1 MKLFIIGP
9 LPPPFGGISNHIERI
24 QPYLL
29 KNNIDYSIV
38 NQYSFNKLN
47 LIFKVLYVLIFK
59 KYVHIHLFSK
69 YLLIP
74 IFFITNLLPYKKF
87 ILTIHNDRLIG
98 NRFYHFLVS
107 KSRFLKILVVS
118 RRSVKYWSV
127 SSRSDVIYLPAFIP
141 CNKNL
146 PKPSKYTRI
155 IANVWSYYDGV
166 EKDYGLDIL
175 DGYIKALP
183 NVKFVLYIGDN
194 ESMKH
199 FNIILPKASNFEVV
213 YGANLAE
220 EFTASDIFLRLNR
233 VDAYGVSIVEAMCNA
248 VPALV
253 TNVCA
258 RPKGSLTFKSYEA
271 LFIKLQEVIA
281 CKSTLRLRYLENFIK
296 PDFHEKLIN
305 IYKTQ
310 LNIL

>member
-24 QPYLL
+24 RPYLL
-29 KNNIDYSIV
+29 ENTIDYSIV
-38 NQYSFNKLN
+38 NQYSVNKLN
-47 LIFKVLYVLIFK
+47 LICKILYVLIFK

-74 IFFITNLLPYKKF
+74 IFVITNLLPYKKF

-107 KSRFLKILVVS
+107 KSKFLKILTVS

-127 SSRSDVIYLPAFIP
+127 RSRSDVIYLPAFVP
-141 CNKNL
+141 CSKDL
-146 PKPSKYTRI
+146 PKSSKFTRI

-175 DGYIKALP
+175 YSYIEALP
-183 NVKFVLYIGDN
+183 DIKFVLYIGDN
-194 ESMKH
+194 NSMKH
-199 FNIILPKASNFEVV
+199 FDIILPKASNLEVV
-213 YGANLAE
+213 YGANLTEA
-220 EFTASDIFLRLNR
+220 FTASDIFLRLNR
-233 VDAYGVSIVEAMCNA
+233 VDAYGVSIVEAMCNK

-253 TNVCA
+253 TNVCT
-258 RPKGSLTFKSYEA
+258 RPKGSLTFSSYEA
-271 LFIKLQEVIA
+271 LFIKLQEVVA
-281 CKSTLRLRYLENFIK
+281 CKSSLRSRYLENFIK
-296 PDFHEKLIN
+296 PDFHKKLIN

-310 LNIL
+310 LGIL